1 MSKEISVLVV
11 DGYIDDPAALGVP
24 PYISPMVRSI
34 AGAAIDAGAD
44 RVDYLTIDMIR
55 KGARI
60 PQDSVSVVLSG
71 NTVPGKY
78 LRSMP
83 MSVRELSE
91 LLPRLGGW
99 RLVGGSAA
107 STDTAEGF
115 DFAIKRDMA
124 ASLYDGMIGKEV
136 GERLRTL
143 DEWNRWMLLGADIVT
158 SHQDFPEPLV
168 AEIESY
174 RGCHRFASGGCS
186 YCIEPTKGR
195 PLMRSPG
202 DIIDRKSV
210 V

>member
-107 STDTAEGF
+107 STDAAEGF

-124 ASLYDGMIGKEV
+124 AMIDTMTVEDPPRPDPG
-136 GERLRTL
+136 
-143 DEWNRWMLLGADIVT
+143 GASD
-158 SHQDFPEPLV
+158 
-168 AEIESY
+168 
-174 RGCHRFASGGCS
+174 
-186 YCIEPTKGR
+186 
-195 PLMRSPG
+195 
-202 DIIDRKSV
+202 
-210 V
+210 